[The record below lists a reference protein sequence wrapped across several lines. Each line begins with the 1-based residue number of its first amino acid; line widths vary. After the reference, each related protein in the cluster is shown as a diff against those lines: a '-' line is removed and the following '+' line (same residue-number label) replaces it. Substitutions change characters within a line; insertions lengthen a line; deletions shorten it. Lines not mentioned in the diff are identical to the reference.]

1 MYNKQRG
8 VLLFFVVGVM
18 LTGLS
23 LELADMD
30 NDGLVDVVMFVDGG
44 GSGNIS
50 WYKNPSWKKT
60 VIVPATTSLG
70 SMRQGTVYDV
80 DGDGFKDVVVGASQT
95 LYKVTYTHG
104 TDSWSSATSIAT
116 VTATIQQVEH
126 WDVNGDGTMDVVVG
140 GNYLA
145 SNPAIVGGLWWFENP
160 GFVQHTVSSP
170 ERDLRG
176 LAVGNI
182 TVKKTGKLGDFAAG
196 LQNSTAGPLRYFHSN
211 CDSTSECWSP
221 TSISALAPA
230 TEVYTVDIDGDGWL
244 DVVQMGFSLT
254 GAYWHKNP
262 GHSGTWVAYPIVPIT
277 GYRFAAWA
285 DFNHDSTTDMASG
298 AVNTVQWF
306 SNYNGD
312 GSGWHNFSIANV
324 SGVKDIKA
332 ADISGDGWADVIVC
346 GSMEL
351 VYLTN
356 HMLLIR

>member
-1 MYNKQRG
+1 
-8 VLLFFVVGVM
+8 
-18 LTGLS
+18 
-23 LELADMD
+23 
-30 NDGLVDVVMFVDGG
+30 
-44 GSGNIS
+44 
-50 WYKNPSWKKT
+50 
-60 VIVPATTSLG
+60 
-70 SMRQGTVYDV
+70 
-80 DGDGFKDVVVGASQT
+80 
-95 LYKVTYTHG
+95 
-104 TDSWSSATSIAT
+104 
-116 VTATIQQVEH
+116 
-126 WDVNGDGTMDVVVG
+126 MDVVVG

-182 TVKKTGKLGDFAAG
+182 TKTGKLGDFAAG

-221 TSISALAPA
+221 TSVSALAPA

-262 GHSGTWVAYPIVPIT
+262 GHSGTWVTYPIIPIT

-346 GSMEL
+346 GSTEL

-356 HMLLIR
+356 PHVTDPLSQYSLPLNFQVRFYITLSFTITIYFTLHFAIELHITITIAITIAITISITVHVPIHIPFPLPLTFTLSICVTIHFRIAFFISIQFQVSLHITFSEPQHKRKYKYQHINKPP